1 MKANDFWQQGT
12 FTEIAQD
19 QKSVKVYL
27 IGKKIDFFSKKL
39 GPRLN
44 AESLLL
50 NILENL
56 SNR

>member
-1 MKANDFWQQGT
+1 MKVNDFWQQGT

-27 IGKKIDFFSKKL
+27 IGKKIDFFPKKL
-39 GPRLN
+39 GPHLN

-50 NILENL
+50 SILENI